1 MKPLLGTTVTVI
13 SVDCTPRHSCWDNRK
28 SRQAFEK
35 KLRCYEVSVVSGE
48 VAPVFE
54 RDLYSYSSVHSS
66 AGIQVIFH
74 QQVIQFS

>member
-1 MKPLLGTTVTVI
+1 MNLCETVVGYYSNSI
-13 SVDCTPRHSCWDNRK
+13 SVDCSPRHSCWDNRK

-54 RDLYSYSSVHSS
+54 RD
-66 AGIQVIFH
+66 A
-74 QQVIQFS
+74 